1 MGLPFQA
8 QNPHY
13 FQQNIPY
20 PARWTFQ
27 FQWQSESD
35 RLIVRVLNLA
45 MQWPNTSPPDPR
57 LSPFGHEHLD
67 NIAHAMWELAIE
79 NEGVMASA
87 ANRASAFPVK
97 TLRALAKLNF
107 LPVWWMF
114 RRSARK
120 CLFDAGF
127 AVDDSLMNTLWEAT
141 TALFESP
148 PQQMHDT
155 QEAMHTPRCS
165 SSAVQTAR
173 EEDEDVLKVDE

>member
-1 MGLPFQA
+1 
-8 QNPHY
+8 
-13 FQQNIPY
+13 
-20 PARWTFQ
+20 
-27 FQWQSESD
+27 
-35 RLIVRVLNLA
+35 LIVRVLNLA

-120 CLFDAGF
+120 FLFDAGF

-155 QEAMHTPRCS
+155 LEAMSTPRLS
-165 SSAVQTAR
+165 ISAVQTAQ